1 MLSIMDLL
9 KEVLDMARK
18 QYTAEQIIGKLR
30 EVEFFFVAGQDAGTG
45 DPGDWRDGQCG

>member
-18 QYTAEQIIGKLR
+18 QYTTEQIIGKLLISR
-30 EVEFFFVAGQDAGTG
+30 G
-45 DPGDWRDGQCG
+45 RKLK